1 MDKSLRERDIEE
13 VLKNANCFPS
23 AVGEV
28 KGIMTVFAKCTIDI
42 YQAIDQVNGNVKAVT
57 KELNET
63 RQEIKA
69 FNDSTSKLSKRLVWL
84 NGILAFATIIGA
96 IATAKVANLF

>member
-1 MDKSLRERDIEE
+1 MEQSLRDRDIEE

-28 KGIMTVFAKCTIDI
+28 KGIMTVFTKCTLDI
-42 YQAIDQVNGNVKAVT
+42 NKALDQVNNNILTVVD
-57 KELNET
+57 ELDKT
-63 RQEIKA
+63 RQEIKS
-69 FNDSTSKLSKRLVWL
+69 FNESTTKLNSRLVWL

-96 IATAKVANLF
+96 IATAKMAHLF